1 MGIWALGFGW
11 VGSEGA
17 HTTPADMPLASTQSC
32 GRLASRR
39 RGTQCVVRRG
49 AGGPCQVP
57 RPLGRRRAFRWPC
70 RGTSQTHVD
79 LEFKPWDPR
88 GKSRHPSSAA
98 DSQSSGLCWDD
109 QPRTVPSPEARGH
122 SQPPVKPPLK
132 DTVSRALQTGQK
144 SAASPHDLNG
154 SFVAQMTD
162 KCNN

>member
-1 MGIWALGFGW
+1 
-11 VGSEGA
+11 
-17 HTTPADMPLASTQSC
+17 MPLAGTQSR
-32 GRLASRR
+32 GRLASR
-39 RGTQCVVRRG
+39 GGERG
-49 AGGPCQVP
+49 AWTGW
-57 RPLGRRRAFRWPC
+57 GRWALSSATATAQAASILLAVQRE
-70 RGTSQTHVD
+70 SQAHAE

-109 QPRTVPSPEARGH
+109 QPRTVPSPEAQGH
-122 SQPPVKPPLK
+122 RQPPVKPPLK